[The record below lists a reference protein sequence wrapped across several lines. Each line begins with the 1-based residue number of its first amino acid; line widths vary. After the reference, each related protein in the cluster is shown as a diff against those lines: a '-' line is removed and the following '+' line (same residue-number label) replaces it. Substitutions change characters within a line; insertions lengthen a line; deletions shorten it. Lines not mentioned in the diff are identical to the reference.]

1 MIGQFT
7 HHTTYLHGSHML
19 FTGYPLQCPAY
30 FITKLVELFIYVED
44 ITKLC
49 EDMNFI
55 FEW

>member
-19 FTGYPLQCPAY
+19 FTDYPLQCPAY

>member
-19 FTGYPLQCPAY
+19 FTGYPFQCPAY